1 MKDIILRRKT
11 MIGLTRKEELI
22 LLSILNLGKD
32 AYLVAI
38 TDHLSKITGKK
49 VTITSVHLPLNR
61 LERRGLIESS
71 LGEATAVRGGRR
83 KRIYTITNKGFTEL
97 REYKRIHDEL
107 WAKYSKS
114 SALEENV

>member
-1 MKDIILRRKT
+1 MT
-11 MIGLTRKEELI
+11 GLTRKEELI
-22 LLSILNLGKD
+22 LLSILNLRKN

-61 LERRGLIESS
+61 LERRGLIESK

-83 KRIYTITNKGFTEL
+83 KRVYTITKMGVAEL
-97 REYKRIHDEL
+97 HEYKRIHDEL
-107 WAKYSKS
+107 WAKYSKIS
-114 SALEENV
+114 SLKENV